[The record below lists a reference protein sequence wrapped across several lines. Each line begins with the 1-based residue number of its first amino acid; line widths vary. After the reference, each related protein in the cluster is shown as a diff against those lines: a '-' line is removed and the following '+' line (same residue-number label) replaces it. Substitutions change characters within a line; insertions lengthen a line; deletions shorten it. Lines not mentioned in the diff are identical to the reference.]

1 MLDRSCRAFAAIQCA
16 SVPACKRR
24 APRNLASSSRAQL
37 FSARPTTLQA
47 AKPSERHRVWVLSM
61 SHVGR

>member
-1 MLDRSCRAFAAIQCA
+1 MLDRSRRAVAAIHPS
-16 SVPACKRR
+16 SVPPSKRR
-24 APRNLASSSRAQL
+24 APRNLASSPRAEL
-37 FSARPTTLQA
+37 FSACPTTLQA